1 MTKEEIRS
9 AAHQFVDRMTGGSS
23 LMELR
28 KHIDNDAYDDVI
40 LVSKRISQTTAN
52 ASENKI
58 ALIHL
63 MKDAI
68 VDTFNV
74 SQNDRSIIG
83 NEEDAKIFIGAI
95 IDPPAANDK
104 LKNAIEDFTN
114 IDAYSESKN
123 VILEEIL
130 SEDQIGIHEETSYRF
145 VIAVKEK
152 DLWKVGDNC
161 YATEEAIDNMINE
174 FNDKSGRIGDT
185 YLEDYPDTVNMYK
198 ASFEYSEFI
207 KEENKIVT
215 SLKFIDTEE
224 SKLLQSMLESSSKS
238 LPDIV
243 KTISVGHEIKEN
255 KFEFEKLIKLTAKID
270 DIVKS

>member
-74 SQNDRSIIG
+74 SQNDGSIIG

>member
-74 SQNDRSIIG
+74 SQNDGSIIG
-83 NEEDAKIFIGAI
+83 NEEDAKIFMDAI

-174 FNDKSGRIGDT
+174 FNDKSRRIGDT